1 MRGFIRGAVSAGW
14 LAAVLAAGC
23 SAGAPAR
30 YQATAGTC
38 FAFGKQALQRH
49 ITVTAVPRACAG
61 LSHAQVNLAMARA
74 IREAVGPQH
83 KVAAR
88 RLAATESAY
97 LAHLIVAVPP
107 PGSAPPPGTAPP
119 GTAPPG
125 TAPLH
130 GPAGQAVAPARK
142 PVGLAFR
149 LTALAAWIVTA
160 AAGSYL
166 LAGWLAPAG
175 SLRSAR
181 AAGRPPAIVVSH
193 VALAVAGLGIW
204 IAFVAAGL
212 PVLAWIGLGLIVP
225 AGGLGMA
232 ALAAALP
239 EPAASAGL
247 PGMGL
252 PPSARLAR
260 TAAPGRAPMPVIVIA
275 LHGALATAT
284 ILLVLLAASGAG

>member
-88 RLAATESAY
+88 RLAGTESAY
-97 LAHLIVAVPP
+97 LAHLIRAV
-107 PGSAPPPGTAPP
+107 PPPGTAPP
-119 GTAPPG
+119 P
-125 TAPLH
+125 
-130 GPAGQAVAPARK
+130 GPAAQAVASARK
-142 PVGLAFR
+142 PVGLPSR

-193 VALAVAGLGIW
+193 VALAVAGLGIC

-212 PVLAWIGLGLIVP
+212 PVLAWIALGLIVP

-252 PPSARLAR
+252 PPAARLAQ
-260 TAAPGRAPMPVIVIA
+260 TAAPVRAPMPVIVIA